1 MSKYE
6 EHFIPFVNRLD
17 AKMKKGFE
25 EYGDG
30 SFSRPPM
37 ELIGE
42 LQQEAID
49 LAGWGMI
56 LWCRLEDLK
65 PKCEELNEKL

>member
-1 MSKYE
+1 MIYKKY
-6 EHFIPFVNRLD
+6 FKQFVKDLD
-17 AKMKKGFE
+17 KKMLKGFK

-30 SFSRPPM
+30 SFSRDPR
-37 ELIGE
+37 ELMGE

-56 LWCRLEDLK
+56 LWVR
-65 PKCEELNEKL
+65 LNELKKEYERKR